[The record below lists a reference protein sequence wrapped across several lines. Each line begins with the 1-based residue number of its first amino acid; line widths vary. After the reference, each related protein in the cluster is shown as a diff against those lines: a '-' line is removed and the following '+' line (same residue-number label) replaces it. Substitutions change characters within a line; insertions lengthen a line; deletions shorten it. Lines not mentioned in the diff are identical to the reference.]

1 VSNDEADAVDTDPV
15 PDDEAGSD
23 FDPGAIEARVDRV
36 ETIIERLETEDLSLA
51 DATRLRAE
59 AEQLLAELDSTLDL
73 GEGSVVER
81 DT

>member
-1 VSNDEADAVDTDPV
+1 VSNDETDAVDAGAA
-15 PDDEAGSD
+15 PDDNPD
-23 FDPGAIEARVDRV
+23 VDPGAIEARVDRV

-59 AEQLLAELDSTLDL
+59 AEQLLAELDSSLDL

>member
-1 VSNDEADAVDTDPV
+1 MSNDEADAVDAGAA
-15 PDDEAGSD
+15 PDDEASPD
-23 FDPGAIEARVDRV
+23 VDPGTIEARVDRV

-59 AEQLLAELDSTLDL
+59 AEQVLAELDSSLDL

-81 DT
+81 DA

>member
-1 VSNDEADAVDTDPV
+1 MSNDEADADAEPA
-15 PDDEAGSD
+15 PDVEAGPD
-23 FDPGAIEARVDRV
+23 VDPGAIEARVDRV
-36 ETIIERLETEDLSLA
+36 ETIIERLETEDLPLA
-51 DATRLRAE
+51 DATRLRTE